1 VAAPRRLE
9 SAPSPL
15 EAFAAAS
22 GRPGVAFLDAAANPP
37 QLGRWSY
44 LATDPVETL
53 TGSAAEWP
61 QAAARLRAGFHP
73 PQRESSG
80 ELPPFR
86 GGWIGWFSYEFGR
99 AFDAQPIA
107 PADTQRIPDFSLARY
122 ESLLAWDHQTGTC
135 WQVGE
140 QAMGESSR
148 KGAATSISGE
158 PVANF
163 TREQYIAAV
172 ASVIERI
179 LAGDI
184 FQANLSQ
191 QFVQPF
197 AGDTITLYH
206 ALRRRAGGSHSA
218 YIERDG
224 IKVLSVSPERFFSY
238 DPVRRLAE
246 TRPIKGTRP
255 RDHDDLARDAALAS
269 ELRTSEKDRAEN
281 VMIVDLMRNDLHRVS
296 LPDSVVVPS
305 LCELES
311 HAAVHH
317 LVSTVQGTLAP
328 GRDVLD
334 LLAATFPGGS
344 ITGAPKLRA
353 MEIIAEL
360 ETVARGVYCGAIGW
374 IGDDGGADLN
384 IAIRTVTV
392 TDGVAS
398 LGAGGGITALSDPG
412 QEYQETLDKAAALLA
427 ALAEA
432 S

>member
-53 TGSAAEWP
+53 TGSAADWP
-61 QAAARLRAGFHP
+61 EAATRLRAGFNP
-73 PQRESSG
+73 PQRESSD

-99 AFDAQPIA
+99 AFDAQPVA
-107 PADTQRIPDFSLARY
+107 PAGVQQIPDFSLASY
-122 ESLLAWDHQTGTC
+122 DSLLAWDHQTGTC

-140 QAMGESSR
+140 PAMDGSR
-148 KGAATSISGE
+148 ELATTSNRGE

-172 ASVIERI
+172 ATVIERI

-191 QFVQPF
+191 RFVQPF
-197 AGDTITLYH
+197 TGDTIALYH

-218 YIERDG
+218 YIERGG
-224 IKVLSVSPERFFSY
+224 ITVLSLSPERFFSY

-255 RDHDDLARDAALAS
+255 RDHDDPARDAALAD
-269 ELRTSEKDRAEN
+269 ELRRSEKDRAEN

-305 LCELES
+305 LCDLES

-360 ETVARGVYCGAIGW
+360 EAVARGIYCGAIGW
-374 IGDDGGADLN
+374 IGNDGGADLN

-392 TDGVAS
+392 ADGVAT

>member
-1 VAAPRRLE
+1 M
-9 SAPSPL
+9 
-15 EAFAAAS
+15 EAFRAVC
-22 GRPGVAFLDAAANPP
+22 GRPGVVFLDAAANPP

-44 LATDPVETL
+44 LATDPAETIG
-53 TGSAAEWP
+53 GSAEDWP
-61 QAAARLRAGFHP
+61 AAAERIRAGFRHP
-73 PQRESSG
+73 QHESSD
-80 ELPPFR
+80 ELPPFQ

-107 PADTQRIPDFSLARY
+107 RAGAQHVADFSLARY

-140 QAMGESSR
+140 PF
-148 KGAATSISGE
+148 TSGPDRPPAVASARRE

-163 TREQYIAAV
+163 TRDEYIASV
-172 ASVIERI
+172 ATVIERI

-191 QFVQPF
+191 QFVQPYG
-197 AGDTITLYH
+197 GDTVALYH

-218 YIERDG
+218 YLERDG
-224 IKVLSVSPERFFSY
+224 VTILSVSPERFFSY
-238 DPVRRLAE
+238 DPLLRLAE

-255 RDHDDLARDAALAS
+255 RDHNDPARDTALAD
-269 ELRTSEKDRAEN
+269 ELRGSEKDRAEN

-296 LPDSVVVPS
+296 LPESVTVPA
-305 LCELES
+305 LCALES

-317 LVSTVQGTLAP
+317 LVSTVQGTLIP

-360 ETVARGVYCGAIGW
+360 EPVARGVYCGAIGW
-374 IGDDGGADLN
+374 IGNDGGADLN

-392 TDGVAS
+392 ADGVAT
-398 LGAGGGITALSDPG
+398 LGAGGGITALSDPE